1 MRAIAATAALI
12 LGTAISLPA
21 MGQQAT
27 TDTTS
32 RTPLPGTPP
41 GVSSRATIGAGIG
54 PMTGVSPAIG
64 PVRSPGGD
72 GTGRP
77 QPGTPADP
85 AATSLNST
93 GMAGGFGTSRRTTIG
108 QGGATGTA
116 QSALGSTLRSPVDP
130 MGRAMTG
137 ATGGSTLGGGAAGST
152 GSRAGH
158 AGTTTG
164 GAASGTT
171 GGL

>member
-1 MRAIAATAALI
+1 MRAIVATAALI

-21 MGQQAT
+21 LGQQAT

-32 RTPLPGTPP
+32 RPPLPGTPP

-77 QPGTPADP
+77 QPGMPADP
-85 AATSLNST
+85 AANSLNST

-108 QGGATGTA
+108 QGSATGAA
-116 QSALGSTLRSPVDP
+116 QGALGSTMRSPVDP

-137 ATGGSTLGGGAAGST
+137 ATGGSTLGGSATSGT
-152 GSRAGH
+152 GSHSGH
-158 AGTTTG
+158 VSTATG